1 MAFPIWVIEVSSSV
15 RSVLARF
22 LPRPGPWM
30 NSFRKVLSYPMIL
43 TALWL
48 LWVLVRQTDLFS
60 LFIMLVLF
68 VSMTATLQLY
78 HASFSWNPNLRRLL
92 TVLIACQFVFIAIF
106 FNEGS
111 RSDSNIEFNYEKFE
125 LAKLNSLLERNEKV
139 FVIATADWCVSCK
152 FNERLVLKT
161 TKMETF
167 YKEQGIRVLIADWT
181 SKDRDITE
189 YLSTFNRAGVPLYVF
204 YQNGSKIVLPQILSF
219 GIVKE
224 VLGHSKELK

>member
-1 MAFPIWVIEVSSSV
+1 MTRYS
-15 RSVLARF
+15 
-22 LPRPGPWM
+22 
-30 NSFRKVLSYPMIL
+30 RKKRAQSK
-43 TALWL
+43 
-48 LWVLVRQTDLFS
+48 
-60 LFIMLVLF
+60 
-68 VSMTATLQLY
+68 
-78 HASFSWNPNLRRLL
+78 LRRLL

-106 FNEGS
+106 FNEDS
-111 RSDSNIEFNYEKFE
+111 RSVSNIEFNYEKFE

-161 TKMETF
+161 TKMEKF